1 MSKPPP
7 VIARSPPLWW
17 ATHTAWL
24 LLLIPILMLTHPAY
38 AANDKGIFYRAQ
50 RDDIEIY
57 LLGSMHV
64 ASPDLYPLRPAIEVA
79 FSGADTLVV
88 EVDITRIDPTEVA
101 TWMAAHGLYPEG
113 DSLRNH
119 LHADT
124 WQRLSKYLQSQDIDP
139 ASIERQKAGLLATML
154 TMLQMH
160 EDGLQAQLGI
170 DQHFLNAASA
180 IKKPLLELETLVD
193 QLTLIAEMPNPDLTI
208 NATLDEIDDA
218 VPYVDELTAAWKSG
232 DIEKFEPLILTA
244 LTGDDAETRTYFSRI
259 LEQRNRSMTQRLLT
273 QSRTTKKL
281 FVVVGA
287 AHLVGA
293 EGIPALLK
301 EAGFRITQI

>member
-1 MSKPPP
+1 MSKQSPAI
-7 VIARSPPLWW
+7 VRSRP
-17 ATHTAWL
+17 HFGWL
-24 LLLIPILMLTHPAY
+24 IVLLMLVHPAF
-38 AANDKGIFYRAQ
+38 AANDKGIFYRVQ

-64 ASPDLYPLRPAIEVA
+64 ASPDLYPLRPAMEAA
-79 FSGADTLVV
+79 FSAADTLVV
-88 EVDITRIDPTEVA
+88 EVDITHIDPTEVT

-113 DSLRNH
+113 DNLRKH

-124 WQRLSKYLQSQDIDP
+124 WRRLSKYLHSQDIDP

-154 TMLQMH
+154 TMLEMH
-160 EDGLQAQLGI
+160 DDGLQAQLGV

-180 IKKPLLELETLVD
+180 IKKPLFELETAVD
-193 QLTLIAEMPNPDLTI
+193 QLSLIADMPNPDLII

-218 VPYVDELTAAWKSG
+218 EPYVDELTAAWKSG
-232 DIEKFEPLILTA
+232 DVEKFEPLIMTA
-244 LTGDDAETRTYFSRI
+244 LTGDDAETRAYFSRI
-259 LEQRNRSMTQRLLT
+259 LQQRNHSMTQRLLT

-287 AHLVGA
+287 AHLVGT

-301 EAGFRITQI
+301 QAGFQVTQI